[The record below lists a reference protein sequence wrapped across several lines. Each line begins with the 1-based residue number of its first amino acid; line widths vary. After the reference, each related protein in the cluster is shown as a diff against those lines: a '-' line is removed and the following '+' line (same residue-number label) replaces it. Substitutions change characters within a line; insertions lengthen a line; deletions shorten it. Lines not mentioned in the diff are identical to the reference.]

1 LEEEE
6 AIFGRDSLSMDYD
19 RLRDRLR
26 ETEHVSAL
34 MKQDEEQRQAKRT
47 KWLWNSLKPKRTS
60 VINER
65 ERSYGRGGRKTARA
79 RVLIQP
85 GFGHVIVNQQP

>member
-6 AIFGRDSLSMDYD
+6 AIFGRDSLSMDDD

-60 VINER
+60 VIDER
-65 ERSYGRGGRKTARA
+65 ERSRRNRIRRLRLPIASFTDDNCGCL
-79 RVLIQP
+79 LI
-85 GFGHVIVNQQP
+85 